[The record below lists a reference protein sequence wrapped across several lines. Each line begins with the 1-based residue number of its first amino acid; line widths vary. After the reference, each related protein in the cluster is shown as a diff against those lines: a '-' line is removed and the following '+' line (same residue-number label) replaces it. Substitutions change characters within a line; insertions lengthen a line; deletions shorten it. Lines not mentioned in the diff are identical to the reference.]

1 VPRALTVGEVASTR
15 LKIRRDR
22 LFFLRSDVRKRY
34 QFILTE
40 SGDVMKSL
48 AVVVILVGMVIAAC
62 CSCPPP
68 AESLASKA
76 GEDDQ
81 CEGWGTERIQGDGF
95 GPAEELRCNGDCP
108 DGSPCRPIYS
118 ADSTRQWC
126 GCPGE
131 LEPEECH
138 LVRMRDTSFQWM
150 YICSDPCPDPADVC
164 RLVRRLYLEDT
175 TRYTV
180 KCECIFPGD
189 ED

>member
-1 VPRALTVGEVASTR
+1 MFSPGGEVDNTR
-15 LKIRRDR
+15 LKIRSDG
-22 LFFLRSDVRKRY
+22 LFFLWSDVRKRY
-34 QFILTE
+34 QLILTE
-40 SGDVMKSL
+40 SEDVMRNL
-48 AVVVILVGMVIAAC
+48 TFVVILAGLAIATC
-62 CSCPPP
+62 CPCPP
-68 AESLASKA
+68 AENVAVKA

-81 CEGWGTERIQGDGF
+81 CEGWGTERILGNGS

-108 DGSPCRPIYS
+108 DGSPCRPMYN

-126 GCPGE
+126 GCPGDP
-131 LEPEECH
+131 EPAECH
-138 LVRMRDTSFQWM
+138 LVRMRDTSFQWI

-164 RLVRRLYLEDT
+164 RLVRRLSLEDT